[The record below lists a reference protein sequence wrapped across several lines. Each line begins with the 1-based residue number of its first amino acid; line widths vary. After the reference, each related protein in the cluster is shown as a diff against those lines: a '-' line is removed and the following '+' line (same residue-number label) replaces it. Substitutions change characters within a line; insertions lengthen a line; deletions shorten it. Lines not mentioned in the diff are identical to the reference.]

1 MKKTY
6 LQPEMTCLEIR
17 DHQPLM
23 SNTEYMNVYNG
34 GTSGNTGDEDEV
46 SEFEDLLAK
55 PGIIYDAWEDEDKEI
70 DFHTDV

>member
-6 LQPEMTCLEIR
+6 LQPETESLEIR

-23 SNTEYMNVYNG
+23 SNTVTLPVGDG
-34 GTSGNTGDEDEV
+34 GNNETPKPKDDV

>member
-6 LQPEMTCLEIR
+6 LKPETESLEIR

-34 GTSGNTGDEDEV
+34 GNSGTPEDIDDLDE
-46 SEFEDLLAK
+46 LLAK

>member
-17 DHQPLM
+17 DNQPLM
-23 SNTEYMNVYNG
+23 SNTETLPIDDG
-34 GTSGNTGDEDEV
+34 GTSGTPNSEDYV
-46 SEFEDLLAK
+46 DDFDDLLAK
-55 PGIIYDAWEDEDKEI
+55 PGIIYDAWEDDDKEI